1 MQQSRPRWADGLTTM
16 KTKAEKRNQAR
27 KQAESIKAA
36 RKSARQA
43 KGHQDLSFSGKKKG
57 KSMVPQSKSRSK
69 AR

>member
-1 MQQSRPRWADGLTTM
+1 M

-36 RKSARQA
+36 RKSARQV